1 MRRFSFFRALHAIM
15 PLVIYYVVSYC
26 VIFAF
31 IHYGNEVGYKAID
44 VEHIVIPTWILIIS
58 NSAVAVIL
66 FVSSYK
72 KDYLPLKLSKKL
84 PLTFF
89 AGAFAAVAFNL
100 LIAYI
105 CIILK
110 ADELLRPSAYTRNAS
125 FGLGLV
131 LFGITSP
138 VMEEIIFRWLMYG
151 RIKIMI
157 GRILAPILTSL
168 FFGFYHGN
176 LLQGIYAFI
185 MGMIMIVLYES
196 CQSLLASILFH
207 MGANVAMY
215 TLSFLTGKLMDVAE
229 SPVVCFLTFVLGT
242 IIIMYIYNHKEAGNV

>member
-15 PLVIYYVVSYC
+15 PLVIYYVVSYS

-84 PLTFF
+84 PLTFL
-89 AGAFAAVAFNL
+89 AGAFTAIAFNQ
-100 LIAYI
+100 LIIYI
-105 CIILK
+105 CVIFDAK
-110 ADELLRPSAYTRNAS
+110 KLLEEVPNNRNTS
-125 FGLGLV
+125 LWLGLV
-131 LFGITSP
+131 LFGIVAP
-138 VMEEIIFRWLMYG
+138 IMEEIIFRWLMYG
-151 RIKIMI
+151 RIKLMI

-168 FFGFYHGN
+168 FFGLYHGN
-176 LLQGIYAFI
+176 LLQAIYAFI
-185 MGMIMIVLYES
+185 MGLIMILLYES

-207 MGANVAMY
+207 MGANTVVFS
-215 TLSFLTGKLMDVAE
+215 LSFLPGKFISIVD
-229 SPVVCFLTFVLGT
+229 SPYVCFLTFVLGT
-242 IIIMYIYNHKEAGNV
+242 IIILYIYNHKEAGNV

>member
-15 PLVIYYVVSYC
+15 PLVIYYVVSYS

-89 AGAFAAVAFNL
+89 AGVFTAIAFNQ
-100 LIAYI
+100 LIIYI
-105 CIILK
+105 CVIFDAK
-110 ADELLRPSAYTRNAS
+110 KLLEEVPNNRNTS
-125 FGLGLV
+125 LWLGLV
-131 LFGITSP
+131 LFGIVAP
-138 VMEEIIFRWLMYG
+138 IMEEIIFRWLMYG
-151 RIKIMI
+151 RIKLMI

-168 FFGFYHGN
+168 FFGLYHGN
-176 LLQGIYAFI
+176 LLQAIYAFI
-185 MGMIMIVLYES
+185 MGLIMILLYES

-207 MGANVAMY
+207 MGANIVVFS
-215 TLSFLTGKLMDVAE
+215 LSFLPGKFISIAD
-229 SPVVCFLTFVLGT
+229 SPYVCFLTFVLGT